1 MTAGIGGEMESLE
14 PSRFKSLFGASLL
27 APSGVLLGAL
37 GLYSLTTHR
46 HLHSPVLV
54 LLAGLWC
61 FVGGILLGQ
70 VVLQNMFPTE
80 LWGWRRT
87 LLSWLQLPRTKR
99 YLAHVDSGEPAV
111 LFSPSA
117 IRGLRSL
124 NRICMVLVS
133 VALIASTVDLI
144 ATDFVPALR
153 YGSTGSDLG
162 GLVVIGGSLVAYTV
176 SRFIRQW
183 VRRDSIKRSSQLG
196 KGGN

>member
-1 MTAGIGGEMESLE
+1 MAAGIGGEMESLE